1 MEPAPDLRAPT
12 SNHTAQASDQNSSP
26 AGFPGFFISLEGID
40 GSGKSTLIHLLARW
54 LQARGR
60 SVVITR
66 EPGGTALGAR
76 LRKLLL
82 EDELAVTPLAE
93 ALLMAA
99 DRAQH
104 VAEVIRPAL
113 AAGKVVITDRYVDSS
128 LAYQGYAGGVP
139 VETVRRINHEAT
151 GGLVPDVTI
160 FLDVTPEEA
169 ARRKENPSQDR
180 FEGRGLDFQR
190 RVYEG
195 FLQLAREAPQRVV
208 VVPGRGTPA
217 EICESVGAILVERM
231 GQREYGRI

>member
-1 MEPAPDLRAPT
+1 VKCRRSSRMPSGAACPCMSCAATPWGRWSGSYWNWLPTTATPIERARRPRAVAAAVAALEGHGGVLMEPAPDLRAPT

-139 VETVRRINHEAT
+139 VETV
-151 GGLVPDVTI
+151 
-160 FLDVTPEEA
+160 
-169 ARRKENPSQDR
+169 
-180 FEGRGLDFQR
+180 
-190 RVYEG
+190 
-195 FLQLAREAPQRVV
+195 
-208 VVPGRGTPA
+208 
-217 EICESVGAILVERM
+217 
-231 GQREYGRI
+231 